1 MADFEIDE
9 RVDITD
15 VVCPMTFVK
24 AKVAMEEIEVG
35 QVLAVTM
42 NEGERVQNVPR
53 SFKEEGQQILKLIDN
68 ENGTYEQ
75 DFSDTEQKSQIFIK
89 QKYYVNVPLDRIK
102 NGSYNIALN
111 IEDKIYTTEYFINKH
126 CKNM

>member
-42 NEGERVQNVPR
+42 NEGEPVQNVPR
-53 SFKEEGQQILKLIDN
+53 SMKEEGHKILKLEDN
-68 ENGTYEQ
+68 ADGTY
-75 DFSDTEQKSQIFIK
+75 TL
-89 QKYYVNVPLDRIK
+89 YVRKV
-102 NGSYNIALN
+102 
-111 IEDKIYTTEYFINKH
+111 EE
-126 CKNM
+126 

>member
-35 QVLAVTM
+35 QILAIKM
-42 NEGERVQNVPR
+42 NDGEPVQNVPR
-53 SFKEEGQQILKLIDN
+53 SVKEEGHQILKLEDN
-68 ENGTYEQ
+68 EDGTYTLIVRKVE
-75 DFSDTEQKSQIFIK
+75 E
-89 QKYYVNVPLDRIK
+89 
-102 NGSYNIALN
+102 
-111 IEDKIYTTEYFINKH
+111 
-126 CKNM
+126 